1 VVSSVGAILAAWLLP
16 MSLTR
21 SKKGLGVGETKKPAH
36 PYRVVKA
43 AGFNF
48 LISPSFG
55 LTSQCSH
62 INAGGG
68 LMYCYKGTNIT
79 VERVVNHS
87 KTQLNDAL
95 IEFYWLQI
103 KKTAAQ
109 NNKRAEH

>member
-1 VVSSVGAILAAWLLP
+1 
-16 MSLTR
+16 
-21 SKKGLGVGETKKPAH
+21 
-36 PYRVVKA
+36 VVKA

-79 VERVVNHS
+79 GERVVNRPR
-87 KTQLNDAL
+87 TQLNDAL
-95 IEFYWLQI
+95 IASDTHFARKPILALQALQSQFSVRTKAREYKTIGFYGPLSI
-103 KKTAAQ
+103 S
-109 NNKRAEH
+109 ESYCSFF